1 VKKKPAPIVDSCA
14 FLPCDQVERCALSAD
29 GSCNQKKFPQHTHQD
44 TLKKGAPALVGKK
57 PPRKTR

>member
-1 VKKKPAPIVDSCA
+1 MKKKPAPIVDSCA
-14 FLPCDQVERCALSAD
+14 FLPCDQVERCALT
-29 GSCNQKKFPQHTHQD
+29 GGECNMKKFPQRAHQD